1 MKEDKILNIGDIVQ
15 PVPGVGD
22 VYQIVKIENETVFLK
37 EITNLDI
44 YTRDD
49 DGYYRFS
56 LYTII
61 NTFKKNKIT

>member
-1 MKEDKILNIGDIVQ
+1 MKKKYEPKIGDIVQ

-22 VYQIVKIENETVFLK
+22 VYQIAKIENDTSYLK

-44 YTRDD
+44 YTRDS

-56 LYTII
+56 I
-61 NTFKKNKIT
+61 KIFSK